1 MKLFNFIFQNKNKII
16 NNIYNNLIFDQY
28 SEIGRLLKEARIKK
42 NLSIED
48 LSVISKIPQST
59 LNAIENNIKD
69 LRPKYPFIR
78 SILLKLE
85 DYLSLKKNTLVRLS
99 IEETNTNNKNRNK
112 FIIRKYDFLNSWRGS
127 IVYFLFLISIIFF
140 LNKHFVSNIKIIEV
154 QIIEKDLNKK

>member
-16 NNIYNNLIFDQY
+16 NNIDDNLISDQY
-28 SEIGRLLKEARIKK
+28 CEIGRLLKEARIKK

-48 LSVISKIPQST
+48 LSIVSKIPQST

-85 DYLSLKKNTLVRLS
+85 DCLSLKKNTLVLLS
-99 IEETNTNNKNRNK
+99 IQEINTNNKNRNK

-140 LNKHFVSNIKIIEV
+140 LNRHFVSNIKIIEV
-154 QIIEKDLNKK
+154 QIIENDLNKK

>member
-1 MKLFNFIFQNKNKII
+1 M
-16 NNIYNNLIFDQY
+16 
-28 SEIGRLLKEARIKK
+28 LKEARIKK

-48 LSVISKIPQST
+48 LSIVSKIPQST

-85 DYLSLKKNTLVRLS
+85 DCLSLKKNTLVLLA
-99 IEETNTNNKNRNK
+99 IEEINTNNKIKNK
-112 FIIRKYDFLNSWRGS
+112 LIIRKYDFLNSWRGS

-140 LNKHFVSNIKIIEV
+140 LNRHFVSNIKIIEV
-154 QIIEKDLNKK
+154 QIIEKEENKK